1 VTSLVDGITARRHG
15 KSCQEW
21 RSQFS

>member
-1 VTSLVDGITARRHG
+1 VTSSVDGITARHYG